1 LHDATH
7 FDSNLAQQGTILERT
22 KDDHVAVTDNFYLES
37 IEPTIMTDNSE
48 RIRIIQP
55 RNLSR
60 TSSTSSLD
68 STYLDM
74 LNNLSCEDLDFFL
87 ASENSRSDHY
97 ILEG

>member
-7 FDSNLAQQGTILERT
+7 FGSNLAQQDTILERT
-22 KDDHVAVTDNFYLES
+22 KDDRVAVTDNFYLES